1 MDPAALTATAG
12 SEVPTQ
18 AQAPV
23 DTASPPQ
30 PTATDVV
37 VKREVDGDEP
47 MESPRDAADPPRWNR
62 DEHARFMQA
71 LETFGGERTGDEW
84 RKIAAFVQTRSLEEV
99 RVHGQQYLQHLV
111 QIHQLQ
117 QQQLHQQQH
126 LYQQHQHQQRL
137 LQLSRMSGEAVPF
150 PLTTPT
156 NETQNDP
163 NGVTDINAPT
173 KSARSNE
180 AANALTGPSPL
191 SVAAQSVANA
201 MNARVAQPVAVRK
214 PPSHVTGGGEGGGVS
229 GQRGKPKTW
238 TFHEDKVM
246 ETTLAA
252 WQRGKPYS
260 WPKIA
265 ASLPGKTAKDVR
277 LRYEQLVDDIA
288 SIETGHLTSL
298 APTLPPPPPPKVL
311 GSSVGRP
318 PPHTG
323 LSSRIA
329 PPPPIQVPPLPSSRG
344 TLVFWTES

>member
-1 MDPAALTATAG
+1 MDPVALTAAAG

-18 AQAPV
+18 AQVPV
-23 DTASPPQ
+23 DAASPQQ

-37 VKREVDGDEP
+37 VKREVHGDEP

-99 RVHGQQYLQHLV
+99 RVHGQQYLQHL
-111 QIHQLQ
+111 
-117 QQQLHQQQH
+117 
-126 LYQQHQHQQRL
+126 
-137 LQLSRMSGEAVPF
+137 
-150 PLTTPT
+150 
-156 NETQNDP
+156 TQSDP

-201 MNARVAQPVAVRK
+201 MNARAAQPVAVRK
-214 PPSHVTGGGEGGGVS
+214 PPSHVTGGGEGGGA
-229 GQRGKPKTW
+229 QRGKPKTW

-277 LRYEQLVDDIA
+277 LRSSTTLRA
-288 SIETGHLTSL
+288 SRRAI
-298 APTLPPPPPPKVL
+298 
-311 GSSVGRP
+311 
-318 PPHTG
+318 
-323 LSSRIA
+323 
-329 PPPPIQVPPLPSSRG
+329 
-344 TLVFWTES
+344 